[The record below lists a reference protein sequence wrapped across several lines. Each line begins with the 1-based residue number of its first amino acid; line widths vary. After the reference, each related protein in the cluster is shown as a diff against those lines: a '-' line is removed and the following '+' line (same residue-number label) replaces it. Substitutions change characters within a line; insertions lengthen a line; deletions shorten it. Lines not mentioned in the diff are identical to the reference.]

1 MRPRADR
8 CSVCGFGPLMAA
20 SSRTGRRRYSRS
32 VDHAPPVDDARIAQG
47 LRERDESVFAML
59 MREYNA
65 SLLRVAQI
73 YVTSRAV
80 AEEVVQETWL
90 AVLNGIDRFEARSS
104 LKTWIFRILTNIA
117 KTRAQREGR
126 TLPFS
131 ALERPDAVPEP
142 AVGPER
148 FLPPEHER
156 WPGHWASKPEP
167 WPEERLLA
175 GETREIIERAIEQLP
190 PSQRAVISLRDVEGW
205 SSDETRNALGLTE
218 TNQRVLLHRARSK
231 VRQALE
237 DYFSERQ

>member
-1 MRPRADR
+1 M
-8 CSVCGFGPLMAA
+8 
-20 SSRTGRRRYSRS
+20 TRRRYSRGMEQVVS
-32 VDHAPPVDDARIAQG
+32 ADHSRLVEA
-47 LRERDESVFAML
+47 LRGGDEEAFEQL
-59 MREYNA
+59 TREYNA

-90 AVLNGIDRFEARSS
+90 AVLNGIERFEARSS

-131 ALERPDAVPEP
+131 ALGRPGAVPEP
-142 AVGPER
+142 VVGPER
-148 FLPPEHER
+148 FLPPDHER
-156 WPGHWASKPEP
+156 WPGHWSAKPEP
-167 WPEERLLA
+167 WPEDRLLA
-175 GETREIIERAIEQLP
+175 TEARGIVEEAIEALP
-190 PSQRAVISLRDVEGW
+190 PAQRAVISLRDVEGW
-205 SSDETRNALGLTE
+205 TSAETCNALELTE

-237 DYFSERQ
+237 DYLWEAA